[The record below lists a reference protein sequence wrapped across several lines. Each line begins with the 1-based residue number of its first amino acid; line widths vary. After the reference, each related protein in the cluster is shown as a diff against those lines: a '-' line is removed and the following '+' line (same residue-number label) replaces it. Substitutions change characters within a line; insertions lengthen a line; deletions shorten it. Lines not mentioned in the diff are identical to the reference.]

1 MFIELCLIV
10 SYFNFNNNLQGCFLN
25 NIECQGQKQCKEKK
39 EERKPNGLMFCCC
52 EGDYC
57 NSDILW
63 DPIPTTPRIET
74 TCK

>member
-1 MFIELCLIV
+1 
-10 SYFNFNNNLQGCFLN
+10 
-25 NIECQGQKQCKEKK
+25 
-39 EERKPNGLMFCCC
+39 MFCCC

-57 NSDILW
+57 NSEILW